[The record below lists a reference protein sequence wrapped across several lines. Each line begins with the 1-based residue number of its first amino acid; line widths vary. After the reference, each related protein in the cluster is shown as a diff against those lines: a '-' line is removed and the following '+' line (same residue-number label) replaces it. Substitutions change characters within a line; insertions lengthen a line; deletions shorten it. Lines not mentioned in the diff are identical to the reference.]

1 MNYKLIRLGDYI
13 KPYDEINQSK
23 EFNSIDD
30 LQGINS
36 NKYFQ
41 ECKSNKNE
49 IDIYRY
55 RICRNNT
62 FAYNKATSRNGE
74 KISIAYR
81 TEGDCLI
88 SPSYQ
93 CFTITD
99 NSVIN
104 AEYLMLL
111 FKQPIFDKYARFN
124 SWGSA
129 TEFLNWE
136 DFCNIKLNI
145 PELREQEKI
154 IKNYKLI
161 LNRILLLEKLNNS
174 LSKLCKLKLNQF
186 FEDVKNANDTYFIKI
201 GDLVNSN
208 ERNYSSKDKFN
219 EILYLDTGSIADNYI
234 SEIKVINTKTDEI
247 PSRCKRKV
255 KDGDILFSTVRP
267 NNRHFGIIYKPAE
280 NFIVS
285 TGFSVLTTKQQ
296 EISAEFIYMLLTS
309 DEILQDINEIAELS
323 VTTYPTISND
333 DLLNITI
340 EIPQN
345 YDYNSINKI
354 LKIAFFNIEENN
366 KELRVLYQLKDN
378 YIGIVQRR
386 EE

>member
-13 KPYDEINQSK
+13 EPYDEINQSK

-62 FAYNKATSRNGE
+62 FAYNRATSRNGE

-99 NSVIN
+99 DKVIN

-136 DFCNIKLNI
+136 DFCNIKINI

-186 FEDVKNANDTYFIKI
+186 FEDVENANDTFFVKI

-208 ERNYSSKDKFN
+208 ERNYSSKDKFD
-219 EILYLDTGSIADNYI
+219 EILYLDTGSITDNYI
-234 SEIKVINTKTDEI
+234 SEIKAINTKIDEI

-285 TGFSVLTTKQQ
+285 TGFSVLSTKQQ

-354 LKIAFFNIEENN
+354 LKTAFFNIEENN

-378 YIGIVQRR
+378 YIGIVQRS